1 MKSTTLL
8 ITGSSDTSTPWQNT
22 PLMFERLPH
31 AWMIMIKDGGHG
43 VMFQEPTLLA
53 NMINGFLE

>member
-1 MKSTTLL
+1 M
-8 ITGSSDTSTPWQNT
+8 

-31 AWMIMIKDGGHG
+31 AWMIMIKDGEHG